1 MTFRLRDADTTLRL
15 FLTAF
20 LVVLSIG
27 YAIGLFFVEH
37 TTSLSSQGIQ
47 EQFLGSANLETIQ
60 EMQYAKSANEM
71 YVFLHNH
78 ILSLSLVFFALGGIF
93 YFSSLV
99 SDGVKKFLIVEP
111 FIAVVTTF
119 GGIVLIRFV
128 SPLFSWLVLLSGVS
142 LFVCYCVMGYL
153 ILRELWFPGQKQ
165 R

>member
-1 MTFRLRDADTTLRL
+1 MTFRLREADATLKL
-15 FLTAF
+15 FLTLFIA
-20 LVVLSIG
+20 VMSAG
-27 YAIGLFFVEH
+27 YLIGLFFVEH

-47 EQFLGSANLETIQ
+47 EQFLGSANVQTIQ
-60 EMQYAKSANEM
+60 EMKYAKSANEM

-111 FIAVVTTF
+111 FIALVTTF

-153 ILRELWFPGQKQ
+153 ILRELWFPRHKQ
-165 R
+165 

>member
-37 TTSLSSQGIQ
+37 ATSISSQGVQ
-47 EQFLGSANLETIQ
+47 EQFLGSDNTGMLED
-60 EMQYAKSANEM
+60 MRYAKSAHEM

-78 ILSLSLVFFALGGIF
+78 VLSLSLVFFALGCVF
-93 YFSSLV
+93 YFSSIV
-99 SDGVKKFLIVEP
+99 SGGVKTFLMVEP
-111 FIAVVTTF
+111 FVAVATTF
-119 GGIVLIRFV
+119 GGIALIRFV
-128 SPLFSWLVLLSGVS
+128 SPLFSWLVFVSGVS

-153 ILRELWFPGQKQ
+153 ILRELWFPRHKQ
-165 R
+165 

>member
-1 MTFRLRDADTTLRL
+1 MTFRLRQANATLRL
-15 FLTAF
+15 FLTSFIA
-20 LVVLSIG
+20 VMSVG
-27 YAIGLFFVEH
+27 YLIGLFFVEH

-153 ILRELWFPGQKQ
+153 ILRELWFPGHKQ
-165 R
+165 